1 MHTSSP
7 NASSDNGFHDFKG
20 GHSDRRLMMNLIRNL
35 LISVAVVGLFIG
47 CGVFGKT
54 KEYHPF
60 DTEKI
65 EYLMPGKTTAAE
77 TTQYFGAPAEV
88 VKLSNGNAYIYQRV
102 VTKGAACWLVL
113 VSFGNFDTKYDQLV
127 LFFNN
132 DDILT
137 HYGVSLNADKA
148 AYDTPF

>member
-1 MHTSSP
+1 M
-7 NASSDNGFHDFKG
+7 K
-20 GHSDRRLMMNLIRNL
+20 LIRNL
-35 LISVAVVGLFIG
+35 LIYAVLMGLLSG
-47 CGVFGKT
+47 CGIFGKT

-65 EYLMPGKTTAAE
+65 ERLTPGKTTATE
-77 TTQYFGAPAEV
+77 TTQHFGAPAEV
-88 VKLSNGNAYIYQRV
+88 VKLSNGNAYIYKRV
-102 VTKGAACWLVL
+102 VTKGAAFWLVL

-137 HYGVSLNADKA
+137 HFGVSLNADKA
-148 AYDTPF
+148 AYDHPF

>member
-1 MHTSSP
+1 
-7 NASSDNGFHDFKG
+7 
-20 GHSDRRLMMNLIRNL
+20 MMNLIRNL

-65 EYLMPGKTTAAE
+65 EHLMPGKTTAAE

-88 VKLSNGNAYIYQRV
+88 VKLSNGNAYIYTRV
-102 VTKGAACWLVL
+102 VTKGAAFWLVL
-113 VSFGNFDTKYDQLV
+113 VSFGYFDTKYDQLV

-148 AYDTPF
+148 AYDNPF